1 MNKQIIKGEIMEKIF
16 NKIIEFL
23 KNIFGSN
30 IENKIDN
37 HSKYN
42 INKNKN
48 CDIKISEKGVKERNE
63 KNK

>member
-1 MNKQIIKGEIMEKIF
+1 MEKIF

-30 IENKIDN
+30 IENKVDN

-42 INKNKN
+42 INKNKQCN
-48 CDIKISEKGVKERNE
+48 ISINEGEKKDER
-63 KNK
+63 K

>member
-1 MNKQIIKGEIMEKIF
+1 MEKIF

-30 IENKIDN
+30 IENKVDN

-42 INKNKN
+42 INKVEYSY
-48 CDIKISEKGVKERNE
+48 DLSELSEWKVIFSLFPQM
-63 KNK
+63 

>member
-1 MNKQIIKGEIMEKIF
+1 MEKIF

-48 CDIKISEKGVKERNE
+48 CDIKITEKGVKERNE

>member
-1 MNKQIIKGEIMEKIF
+1 MEKIF

-30 IENKIDN
+30 IENKIYN

-42 INKNKN
+42 ISKNKN
-48 CDIKISEKGVKERNE
+48 CDINISEKGVKERNE